1 MIELLLASTL
11 IGKVQI
17 APNVVQL
24 DYLTP
29 DHTLVTYL
37 DNIELKGNPSLIDND

>member
-17 APNVVQL
+17 APNIVQL

-29 DHTLVTYL
+29 DQTLITTL
-37 DNIELKGNPSLIDND
+37 DNINLKGHQPTDYD